1 MKRSYKGKNGRQ
13 VVSESEDD
21 DNDQTNMILAQQRAR
36 RDKARLEMEGEIL
49 ISSVNH
55 DDVALSR
62 FF

>member
-1 MKRSYKGKNGRQ
+1 MGKNGRQ

-49 ISSVNH
+49 ISSLKH
-55 DDVALSR
+55 DEVALSR